1 MKILIRSISLYDFIS
16 EHNRN
21 LWVYFYY
28 FYCKNN
34 SRLGDDRKL
43 APARHY
49 SLHVYA
55 ASANLKLTALHYS
68 SSTPINRKAMK
79 NIFHQAQEKKNA
91 KKLRAEENVLTDVNK
106 KWFILSVE
114 A

>member
-1 MKILIRSISLYDFIS
+1 
-16 EHNRN
+16 
-21 LWVYFYY
+21 
-28 FYCKNN
+28 
-34 SRLGDDRKL
+34 
-43 APARHY
+43 
-49 SLHVYA
+49 
-55 ASANLKLTALHYS
+55 
-68 SSTPINRKAMK
+68 MK